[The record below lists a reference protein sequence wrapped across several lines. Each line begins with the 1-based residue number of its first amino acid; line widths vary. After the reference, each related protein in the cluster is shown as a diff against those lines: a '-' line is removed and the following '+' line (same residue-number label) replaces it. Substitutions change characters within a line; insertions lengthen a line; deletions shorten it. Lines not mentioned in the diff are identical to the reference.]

1 MSDVID
7 GLRIRGLSEILYLK
21 FESIKYALQHVLG
34 SFIFFC
40 NLRHSIK
47 MVFMRF
53 IFAGCILILNLYI
66 CRSQSAP
73 AEDENIPY
81 LVTFGKNAPSSWGDD
96 THVQIF
102 FFLIPEKFN
111 KPIYIRVYDPD
122 TGGDIDE
129 INGVWDTECTFSVY
143 GGKKCWSDEAAQS
156 PQPVGNYKS
165 GNLLASKTFGND
177 PKYNKNWYTFGP
189 FNPTEGEYVKKYGG
203 NVFKVICE
211 GISGDD
217 GNLYRYFMS
226 TDPNENKPI
235 EGANAFAYRYCFRLW
250 DDPEQVSHI
259 YPYIDDRTISVKQ
272 SNFDWD
278 DDGFIRI
285 VSVARKGQL
294 EKVSGDDNWVESEF
308 KIIPE
313 EKNTSLDIQMI
324 KRKVNPVIN
333 NNVVIYVRNQYGELL
348 PFYTIPIGGVPKYK
362 YSIGVK
368 QKE

>member
-1 MSDVID
+1 MKVESELI
-7 GLRIRGLSEILYLK
+7 RIRNFTNILYSKLK
-21 FESIKYALQHVLG
+21 SIINILQHFFG
-34 SFIFFC
+34 SFIFYYK
-40 NLRHSIK
+40 LMHSFKILY
-47 MVFMRF
+47 MRL
-53 IFAGCILILNLYI
+53 IVAGMLLVANISI
-66 CRSQSAP
+66 CWSQAAP

-81 LVTFGKNAPSSWGDD
+81 LVTFGKDAPSSWGDD
-96 THVQIF
+96 THVEIF

-129 INGVWDTECTFSVY
+129 QNGEWNTECTFSVY

-165 GNLLASKTFGND
+165 GNMLASKTFGND
-177 PKYNKNWYTFGP
+177 PKYNKSWYTFGP
-189 FNPTEGEYVKKYGG
+189 FNPTEGEYVKKYAG
-203 NVFKVICE
+203 NVFKIICE

-217 GNLYRYFMS
+217 GNLYRYFLS

-285 VSVARKGQL
+285 VSVARKGQF

-313 EKNTSLDIQMI
+313 EKGTSLDIQMI
-324 KRKVNPVIN
+324 KRKSHPVVN

>member
-1 MSDVID
+1 
-7 GLRIRGLSEILYLK
+7 
-21 FESIKYALQHVLG
+21 
-34 SFIFFC
+34 
-40 NLRHSIK
+40 

-217 GNLYRYFMS
+217 GNLYCYFMS